1 MMDSVR
7 GWITS
12 VVMVTMLLS
21 VAQTLIPD
29 GKIRKVFSFSGGLV
43 LMVALLQPILEL
55 KPGMTEFRAEDYEE
69 VLWERQEELRQVA
82 GAEWEAIIEQEI
94 AAYIS
99 DKADALGTDVSVRI
113 QAEMEVDGTLVLRA
127 ELSGQ
132 PSEQLAAHLEEE
144 LGIPRERQVW
154 IHEGED

>member
-29 GKIRKVFSFSGGLV
+29 GTIRKVFSFSGGLV
-43 LMVALLQPILEL
+43 LMIALLQPILEL
-55 KPGMTEFRAEDYEE
+55 KPGMAEFRAEDYEE
-69 VLWERQEELRQVA
+69 VLWERQEELRQAA
-82 GAEWEAIIEQEI
+82 GAEWEAIIEKEI
-94 AAYIS
+94 TAYIS
-99 DKADALGTDVSVRI
+99 DKADALGVDVSVRI
-113 QAEMEVDGTLVLRA
+113 QTETGLDGNLVLLA
-127 ELSGQ
+127 ELTGQ
-132 PSEQLAAHLEEE
+132 PTEELAVHLEKE